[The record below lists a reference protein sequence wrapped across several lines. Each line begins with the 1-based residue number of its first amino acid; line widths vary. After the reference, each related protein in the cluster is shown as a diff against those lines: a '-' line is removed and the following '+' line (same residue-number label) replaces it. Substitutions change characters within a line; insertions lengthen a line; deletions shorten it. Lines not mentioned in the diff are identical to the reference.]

1 MKKIIMTF
9 LTACFAL
16 VGQAQSNI
24 KFSKSIKVG
33 SETSVKYEQVNLKS
47 PPTNSDFAIT
57 DDEFVNGLLKAF
69 SYWDMDDYKSY
80 QSTLYTFPKNN
91 STDSM
96 ATFEGENNL
105 YVFHRVNNKWEPKT
119 FTIKGTNV
127 SLRHVACG
135 QTSKEVFKLLKK
147 KSKVTVGDGQIW
159 ISDKDNKHHFV
170 FTFAKDKLVSMQ
182 L

>member
-1 MKKIIMTF
+1 MKKITMTI
-9 LTACFAL
+9 LTACFAIG
-16 VGQAQSNI
+16 GQAQTDI
-24 KFSKSIKVG
+24 KFSKIINVD
-33 SETSVKYEQVNLKS
+33 SETSVKYEQVDLKS
-47 PPTNSDFAIT
+47 PPTNPDFAIT
-57 DDEFVNGLLKAF
+57 DDEFVNGLMKAF
-69 SYWDMDDYKSY
+69 SYWDMGDFKSY
-80 QSTLYTFPKNN
+80 QSTLYTLPKN
-91 STDSM
+91 SSADSI
-96 ATFEGENNL
+96 ATFEGENNS
-105 YVFHRVNNKWEPKT
+105 YVFQRVNNKWELKT

-147 KSKVTVGDGQIW
+147 KSKATVGDGQIW